1 MSTFTAPAGFE
12 AIFVSAACF
21 GIAIAIAIA
30 LALFTPKEE
39 DR

>member
-1 MSTFTAPAGFE
+1 MSTFTAPTGFE

-21 GIAIAIAIA
+21 GIAIAIAVAFA
-30 LALFTPKEE
+30 LTNPKEE